1 MPNSLKGIQR
11 KGFRVSYIIVTMY
24 GYNMQCIE
32 CCGFQGGSPTLYIG
46 AVGGDRQ
53 DCLVGRFYLARL
65 FVGGSEGD
73 RADQERAEARRLSG
87 AVREIYRRLVDL
99 PCGVGSAGDQDAE
112 KPRSPTGVF
121 LFAAVFSCGK
131 IPVFRKSDKDV
142 RNVLENFADAL
153 TRFSGSTA
161 TFPVFAACGDLG
173 GACLAPAFA
182 AQRCGRLM

>member
-53 DCLVGRFYLARL
+53 DCLVGRFYLARV

-73 RADQERAEARRLSG
+73 RPDQERAEARRLPG
-87 AVREIYRRLVDL
+87 AVREVYRRLVDL
-99 PCGVGSAGDQDAE
+99 SCGLGGARDQDAE
-112 KPRSPTGVF
+112 KPRRVTGVF
-121 LFAAVFSCGK
+121 LFWAIFPRGK
-131 IPVFRKSDKDV
+131 I
-142 RNVLENFADAL
+142 
-153 TRFSGSTA
+153 
-161 TFPVFAACGDLG
+161 
-173 GACLAPAFA
+173 
-182 AQRCGRLM
+182 